1 MDLKYRTNDE
11 ENHINFAIGDW
22 IIQADDWFGTGR
34 GLGEALHLEPIPHN
48 SCFISYSH
56 KDEDFTRRLYS
67 RLRSANID
75 VWYAPE
81 DIRGGEKLHEQI
93 DRAIKGYDK
102 LLIVLSENS
111 LRSDWVITEIRKARK
126 IEIKENRRKLFPIRL
141 VDMTRISEWE
151 CFDADTGRDLAIEVR
166 EYFIPDF
173 SNWENPD
180 VIQTSFSKLLDD
192 LKAL

>member
-1 MDLKYRTNDE
+1 M
-11 ENHINFAIGDW
+11 
-22 IIQADDWFGTGR
+22 
-34 GLGEALHLEPIPHN
+34 HN
-48 SCFISYSH
+48 IS
-56 KDEDFTRRLYS
+56 
-67 RLRSANID
+67 
-75 VWYAPE
+75 
-81 DIRGGEKLHEQI
+81 QI

-141 VDMTRISEWE
+141 VDMTAISEWE
-151 CFDADTGRDLAIEVR
+151 CFHADTGRDLAIEVQ

-180 VIQTSFSKLLDD
+180 VIQTSFGKLLDD